1 MKKEKL
7 NFTKDKFNKKE
18 LQKNYTVI
26 DEELEKLLPNEKI
39 AYTNLEL
46 MIIESTKRLKNPFRM
61 INVKDVMR
69 DLKVCENVAYK
80 IFKRKD
86 FPSIN
91 VGKNNQ
97 VMLLS
102 YLIWKMEKRD

>member
-1 MKKEKL
+1 ME
-7 NFTKDKFNKKE
+7 NENI
-18 LQKNYTVI
+18 I
-26 DEELEKLLPNEKI
+26 DEELEKIFCDDEKS
-39 AYTNLEL
+39 YTNTEL
-46 MIIESTKRLKNPFRM
+46 MIIESTKRIKNPFRM
-61 INVKDVMR
+61 ISVKDVMR
-69 DLKVCENVAYK
+69 DLNICENVAYK

-91 VGKNNQ
+91 MGKNNQ